1 MSRPVLPA
9 IPVVVVSLGNVSEK
23 CSLAALLWWRTTSDS
38 FQCHFLRW
46 RAGSGL
52 FPWGVASGNRHEKGN
67 FYFNLVTIPVY
78 HWLSS
83 SFPFLF
89 SFHPIPKAIMKP
101 TSNCPQSLAGARG
114 LLQVRS
120 ALEMFQESTG
130 CSSQNVFFYMCFFT
144 NNQYR
149 MIVENSSNGSDN
161 LEDVFESNLK
171 RIGCMIAILDTW
183 DQPVYLS
190 RVWTVYEQFVASTLQ
205 IEVRVSFPTSQFG
218 SVLSETLT

>member
-1 MSRPVLPA
+1 
-9 IPVVVVSLGNVSEK
+9 
-23 CSLAALLWWRTTSDS
+23 
-38 FQCHFLRW
+38 
-46 RAGSGL
+46 
-52 FPWGVASGNRHEKGN
+52 
-67 FYFNLVTIPVY
+67 
-78 HWLSS
+78 
-83 SFPFLF
+83 
-89 SFHPIPKAIMKP
+89 
-101 TSNCPQSLAGARG
+101 
-114 LLQVRS
+114 
-120 ALEMFQESTG
+120 MFQDSPG
-130 CSSQNVFFYMCFFT
+130 CSSQNVFFYMCFFA

-190 RVWTVYEQFVASTLQ
+190 RVWTVYEQFVASRLQ